1 MLSPTTAALLA
12 DAILL
17 LHVGVVVFV
26 VGLLPLVL
34 VGGWRGWRWVRLRWL
49 RATHLGL
56 MALIAVQ
63 AWLGQLCPLTIWEQA
78 LRRHAGQGS
87 YSESF
92 ITHWLGQLLYVDAP
106 LWLLAWVYSG
116 FALMVVGAWW
126 WVRPVKSSA
135 RATSGNT
142 H

>member
-1 MLSPTTAALLA
+1 MSPATAALLA

-34 VGGWRGWRWVRLRWL
+34 VGGWRGWGWVRNRWL

-56 MALIAVQ
+56 MVLIALQ
-63 AWLGQLCPLTIWEQA
+63 AWLGRLCPLTLWEQA
-78 LRRHAGQGS
+78 LRRMAGQAT

-92 ITHWLGQLLYVDAP
+92 ITYWLGRLLYVDAP
-106 LWLLAWVYSG
+106 LWLLAWVHSG
-116 FALMVVGAWW
+116 FALVVVGAWW
-126 WVRPVKSSA
+126 WVRPA
-135 RATSGNT
+135 R
-142 H
+142 

>member
-1 MLSPTTAALLA
+1 MNPATAALLA

-34 VGGWRGWRWVRLRWL
+34 VGGWRGWGWVRNRWL

-56 MALIAVQ
+56 MVLIAVQ
-63 AWLGQLCPLTIWEQA
+63 AWLGRLCPLTLWEQA
-78 LRRHAGQGS
+78 LRRMAGQAT
-87 YSESF
+87 YSENFVS
-92 ITHWLGQLLYVDAP
+92 HWLAHLLYVDAP

-116 FALMVVGAWW
+116 FAMLVAGAWW
-126 WVRPVKSSA
+126 WVRPVKSSLRGA
-135 RATSGNT
+135 SGST

>member
-1 MLSPTTAALLA
+1 MNPATAALLA

-34 VGGWRGWRWVRLRWL
+34 VGGWRGWGWVRYRWL

-56 MALIAVQ
+56 MVLIALQ
-63 AWLGQLCPLTIWEQA
+63 AWLGQLCPLTLWEQA
-78 LRRHAGQGS
+78 LRRMAGQGS

-92 ITHWLGQLLYVDAP
+92 IAHWLGRLLYVDAP

-116 FALMVVGAWW
+116 FALVVVGAWW
-126 WVRPVKSSA
+126 WVRPVKSSP

>member
-1 MLSPTTAALLA
+1 MSPATAALLA

-34 VGGWRGWRWVRLRWL
+34 VGGWRGWGWVRNRWL
-49 RATHLGL
+49 RSTHLGL
-56 MALIAVQ
+56 MVLIALQ
-63 AWLGQLCPLTIWEQA
+63 AWLGRLCPLTIWEQA
-78 LRRHAGQGS
+78 LRRMAGQAS

-92 ITHWLGQLLYVDAP
+92 ITYWLGRLLYVDAP

-116 FALMVVGAWW
+116 FALLVVGAWW
-126 WVRPVKSSA
+126 WVRPVKSSPRGA
-135 RATSGNT
+135 SGST